1 MKIFCDDGSTAVKL
15 AWYDND
21 KLNMSLSSNSF
32 RSGWKVEGMGMR
44 QTFNYELD
52 GKKYTYDEVSN
63 ESIRTTHIEY
73 QYTDLNVLAVHH
85 GLQCRAGSQ
94 PQTFDGKP
102 PVHFRDNDIPFLC
115 GFGAVDNQDITVVQ
129 PDIAHVWQRGA
140 HCPAGLDEA
149 GRYGA
154 GGKYDG
160 GRSRRRA

>member
-85 GLQCRAGSQ
+85 ALLNSGLK
-94 PQTFDGKP
+94 PQT
-102 PVHFRDNDIPFLC
+102 VSL
-115 GFGAVDNQDITVVQ
+115 TVTLPISEYYTKECQ
-129 PDIAHVWQRGA
+129 KNELNI
-140 HCPAGLDEA
+140 
-149 GRYGA
+149 
-154 GGKYDG
+154 
-160 GRSRRRA
+160 